1 MPAAI
6 ATRSFVGLVEQPDT
20 VQLRGAA
27 AQTPLT
33 AGQMIVGNGTFP
45 DGSATGKG
53 IFLVL
58 RQSSAKTYV
67 LAPFG
72 SEDGDWSAWLEDKT
86 SVKAVLWRSTKD
98 PVPENDELLRR
109 WQIVSE
115 KGVVP
120 KKEDY
125 VSYGKKI
132 AEGILKKWNFLN
144 ELVVSEKPPPEAAT
158 DPHFSVSVNNA
169 GH

>member
-1 MPAAI
+1 MSAAT

-27 AQTPLT
+27 AQTPMT
-33 AGQMIVGNGTFP
+33 AGQMVVGNGTFN
-45 DGSATGKG
+45 DGSATGLG

-58 RQSSAKTYV
+58 RQVSAKTYL

-72 SEDGDWSAWLEDKT
+72 TNDGDWSAWLSEKST
-86 SVKAVLWRSTKD
+86 VKAVLWRSTKD
-98 PVPENDELLRR
+98 PIPEDDELLRR
-109 WQIVSE
+109 WQVVSE
-115 KGVVP
+115 KGEVP
-120 KKEDY
+120 KKDDY

-132 AEGILKKWNFLN
+132 ADGILKKWEFLN

-158 DPHFSVSVNNA
+158 DPFYR
-169 GH
+169 